1 MTVTNYVVLCCVV
14 LIALTFSLERQAW
27 GAGHAA
33 KALEV
38 LLRAAGE
45 DEGVADSVATAIAAI
60 DASGE

>member
-1 MTVTNYVVLCCVV
+1 MLCCVV